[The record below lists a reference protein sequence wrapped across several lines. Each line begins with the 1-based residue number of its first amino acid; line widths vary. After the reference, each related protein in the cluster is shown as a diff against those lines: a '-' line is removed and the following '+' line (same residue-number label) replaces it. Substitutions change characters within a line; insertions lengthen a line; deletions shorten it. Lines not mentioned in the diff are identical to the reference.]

1 VNEVIDQLDAY
12 NNNNEADHHHYCDEE
27 LYDFK
32 GLGQDP
38 LEWLLENADEP
49 CILPES
55 SLPIFPDLNHQ
66 GDDDDDVVDDD
77 DDDQGTATS
86 MLEQSVV
93 NEAVLNTI
101 ADPTVSV
108 QSLFLPP

>member
-1 VNEVIDQLDAY
+1 
-12 NNNNEADHHHYCDEE
+12 
-27 LYDFK
+27 
-32 GLGQDP
+32 
-38 LEWLLENADEP
+38 
-49 CILPES
+49 
-55 SLPIFPDLNHQ
+55 LPIFPDLNHQ